1 MFISRD
7 VSPPAHQFAV
17 TKGKTSHRRGSPS
30 DRQAARAKFSILTSD
45 LNPFRVIFGRQ
56 TLQDREVLFFADDHE
71 MDALAELPQRFDE
84 LGGDRQAA
92 FDGIGSFI
100 EALDHRGWNMNAGN
114 FFVEKM
120 SHSHGTQ
127 RNECGDNINR
137 QLPRDG
143 DETRKRL
150 EIVNRLSLDESG
162 AGRDPLL
169 KSFQLG
175 PERLHA
181 RIDGGA
187 ADEVSLSFQRMARA
201 VIA

>member
-30 DRQAARAKFSILTSD
+30 DRQAARVKFSILTSD

-56 TLQDREVLFFADDHE
+56 TLQDSEVLFFADDHE

-114 FFVEKM
+114 FSSNRFNSGPSGSTHGLTVAPQKKSVFPSSGWPAPSLPELSCPM
-120 SHSHGTQ
+120 SS
-127 RNECGDNINR
+127 NN
-137 QLPRDG
+137 
-143 DETRKRL
+143 
-150 EIVNRLSLDESG
+150 
-162 AGRDPLL
+162 
-169 KSFQLG
+169 
-175 PERLHA
+175 
-181 RIDGGA
+181 A
-187 ADEVSLSFQRMARA
+187 AELISKTA
-201 VIA
+201 